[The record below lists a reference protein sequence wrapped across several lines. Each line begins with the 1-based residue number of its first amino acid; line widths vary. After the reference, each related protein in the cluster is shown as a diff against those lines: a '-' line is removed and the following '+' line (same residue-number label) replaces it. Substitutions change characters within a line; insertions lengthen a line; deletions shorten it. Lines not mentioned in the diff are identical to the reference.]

1 MHTEQL
7 RNVRPGTVL
16 LGWFIGAAV
25 VSLAVIAMIA
35 VGLLPRDGSGGGTGW
50 GLLAIAVGYL
60 AGGWWAGWRAGAAPI
75 LHAVAMGLVSLLLYF
90 LVNLVPGALL
100 DAQSWS
106 VGPAYVAGL
115 LLLQIAAAAVGGRIG
130 SSEAR
135 AAAAR
140 AR

>member
-7 RNVRPGTVL
+7 RSLRPGTAL

-25 VSLAVIAMIA
+25 VSLVVIAMIA
-35 VGLLPRDGSGGGTGW
+35 VGLLRRDGTGGTGW
-50 GLLAIAVGYL
+50 GLLAIAVGFM
-60 AGGWWAGWRAGAAPI
+60 AGGWWVGWRAGAAPI
-75 LHAVAMGLVSLLLYF
+75 LYGVAMGLVSLLVYF

-130 SSEAR
+130 SREAR

-140 AR
+140 AS